1 MHAAA
6 LLAPTAAPKCVVW
19 DLDDTLWDGTLGEDV
34 QVRPCADAHAS
45 VLELDRRGLLQ
56 SIASRCLPELAL
68 AQLRACGM
76 ADYFLYPQ
84 FGAQTKSQAL
94 AAIADALGI
103 GIDSLVL
110 IDNDP
115 FERAEVAHAL
125 PQVRCLE
132 AALRGRLAE
141 LPEFDLPRS
150 AVAGARRRWYQDDQQ
165 RRAAEAAHVGPPAE
179 FLIGLG
185 LRLRIRRA
193 LPADLTRAEELTL
206 RTHQL
211 NSTGQPHSAAD
222 LTQRCSR
229 SDNRVLLAD
238 LSDRFG
244 DHGAIGLL
252 LLELGNGCWRLRL
265 LLTSCRVLSRGV
277 GGVLLAWL
285 AQRAQAAGVRLEC
298 DFRDTGKNRAMRIA
312 YGFAGLRAART
323 EDAIEV
329 LALSGVAPALPAWFA
344 IDDGGAL

>member
-1 MHAAA
+1 MAEGSPP
-6 LLAPTAAPKCVVW
+6 APPSIPKCVVW
-19 DLDDTLWDGTLGEDV
+19 DLDGTLWDGTLGEDAPV
-34 QVRPCADAHAS
+34 QPCAEALAS
-45 VLELDRRGLLQ
+45 VRELDRRGLLQ
-56 SIASRCLPELAL
+56 SIASRAPPAL
-68 AQLRACGM
+68 AQAQLGELGL

-84 FGAQTKSQAL
+84 FGTPSKSQAI

-110 IDNDP
+110 VDDDP

-125 PQVRCLE
+125 PQARCLE

-150 AVAGARRRWYQDDQQ
+150 ESAGQRRRWYQDEQ
-165 RRAAEAAHVGPPAE
+165 RRRTAEAAHLGSPAE
-179 FLIGLG
+179 FLSGLD

-193 LPADLTRAEELTL
+193 HPAELARAEELTL

-211 NSTGQPHSAAD
+211 NSTGEPYSASELAARCDRAD
-222 LTQRCSR
+222 S
-229 SDNRVLLAD
+229 RVLLAD
-238 LSDRFG
+238 LRDRFG
-244 DHGAIGLL
+244 DHGDIGLL
-252 LLELGNGCWRLRL
+252 LVDVGADLWRLRL

-277 GGVLLAWL
+277 GGVLLSWL

-312 YGFAGLRAART
+312 YGFAGMRPLREEAGMSVYAAPG
-323 EDAIEV
+323 EP
-329 LALSGVAPALPAWFA
+329 APLPAWIA
-344 IDDGGAL
+344 VDDEAAW